1 MSDDGKTAGD
11 YATLDD
17 QEEEIAEAIVVDNTT
32 KKGDKKATKAAA
44 AAAALDDQGAID
56 EMLANQGMR
65 CRELE
70 EVSDSCPPCSSVMGL
85 PTVHAHHVSLVVAV
99 YPSSAVILL
108 MHLLCAP
115 IDPDHGRRRED
126 PERARPSPPVRL
138 ELHAVDPARRRVL
151 FPASAHPH
159 EHRTG
164 DSSKKRR
171 R

>member
-99 YPSSAVILL
+99 YRSAVILL
-108 MHLLCAP
+108 MH
-115 IDPDHGRRRED
+115 
-126 PERARPSPPVRL
+126 RALRSYR
-138 ELHAVDPARRRVL
+138 
-151 FPASAHPH
+151 S
-159 EHRTG
+159 
-164 DSSKKRR
+164 
-171 R
+171 